1 MGWNVPFMGGDAVN
15 NPELVKV
22 AGAAAAEGFLFLT
35 PPLPK
40 DLDTPEAKA
49 FVAAFEKKFGSAP
62 KSIYPVLAGDGFRVV
77 VEAIKGANS
86 VEPEQISA
94 YLKKSLKDF
103 PGLTGMISFN
113 DKGDRVGEVY
123 RVYRVDNQGAFVLQP

>member
-1 MGWNVPFMGGDAVN
+1 MGWNVAFMGGDAAN

-103 PGLTGMISFN
+103 PGLTGMVSFN

>member
-1 MGWNVPFMGGDAVN
+1 MGGDAVN